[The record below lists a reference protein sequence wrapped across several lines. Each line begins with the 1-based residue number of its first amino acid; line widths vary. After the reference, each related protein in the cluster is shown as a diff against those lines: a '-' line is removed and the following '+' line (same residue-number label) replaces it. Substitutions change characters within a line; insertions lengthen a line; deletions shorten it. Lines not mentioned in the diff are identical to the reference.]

1 MRHGGLLQSWKLVC
15 LCMNPNKQQKIQKI
29 LLAASIT
36 LMLFSLGEFAWL
48 NFRLSGRN
56 QDGAASSSLPALTQL
71 PQFTLIERS
80 GRPMGLEDLRGKIW
94 IADFIFTRC
103 PGPCPLMTSRMA
115 RLQSS
120 LEGKSDVLLVSFS
133 VYPEN
138 DTPEVLTKYAD
149 QYHADRQHWFFLTGE
164 KSAIHQLAQNGFLVG
179 GVDDVM
185 MHTTRFILVDRQARV
200 RGYYD
205 SNEEESLQKL
215 MKDIET
221 LLRERST

>member
-1 MRHGGLLQSWKLVC
+1 
-15 LCMNPNKQQKIQKI
+15 MNPDKQRKIQKT
-29 LLAASIT
+29 LLASSIT
-36 LMLFSLGEFAWL
+36 LMLFSLGGFAWL

-56 QDGAASSSLPALTQL
+56 REGAASSSLPALTQL

-80 GRPMGLEDLRGKIW
+80 GTPLGLEDLRGKIW

-103 PGPCPLMTSRMA
+103 PGPCLLMTSRMA

-120 LEGKSDVLLVSFS
+120 LEGKSDVRLVSFS
-133 VYPEN
+133 VDPEN
-138 DTPEVLTKYAD
+138 DTPEELTKYAD

-164 KSAIHQLAQNGFLVG
+164 KSAIHQLAKNGFLVG
-179 GVDDVM
+179 GVDDIM